1 MVKVA
6 TVWAGTQ
13 FVSSHSCFISTFDSI
28 THLHPGGNMRNSSI
42 GLFVLVYSCLGG
54 HLVLLL
60 RMCVTMAEKKC
71 KLERKRERERERETQ
86 YTY

>member
-6 TVWAGTQ
+6 TVWADTQ
-13 FVSSHSCFISTFDSI
+13 FVPSHSCFISTFGSI
-28 THLHPGGNMRNSSI
+28 THLHPGGNMRNSSVR
-42 GLFVLVYSCLGG
+42 LFVLVYSCLGG

-71 KLERKRERERERETQ
+71 K
-86 YTY
+86 